1 MFNRVFSLQATVIDA
16 LNELLTELE
25 SRCDILC
32 ILVHKLF
39 LCTIFRLCL
48 SEGIAVVLRF
58 GTAIL

>member
-1 MFNRVFSLQATVIDA
+1 MFSLQATVIDA

-32 ILVHKLF
+32 ILVQKLF

>member
-1 MFNRVFSLQATVIDA
+1 MFSLQATVIDA

-32 ILVHKLF
+32 MLAHKLF
-39 LCTIFRLCL
+39 LCTIFRLCF